1 MIILAQHYEGCI
13 HRCECGALLGYGP
26 NDINEGQFIY
36 CPVCHIRQKTTMNLN
51 YDGLIIEEKKN
62 DTVV

>member
-26 NDINEGQFIY
+26 NDINEG
-36 CPVCHIRQKTTMNLN
+36 
-51 YDGLIIEEKKN
+51 
-62 DTVV
+62 